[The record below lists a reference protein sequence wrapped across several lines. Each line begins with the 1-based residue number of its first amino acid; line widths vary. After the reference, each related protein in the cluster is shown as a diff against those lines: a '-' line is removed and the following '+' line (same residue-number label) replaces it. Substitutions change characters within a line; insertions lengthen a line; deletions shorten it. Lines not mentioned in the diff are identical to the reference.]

1 MQDAMG
7 LVHVVDDVP
16 ELAGD
21 RAVDGAVDGAA
32 TELVLVHAL
41 DGFLDAGGAGRL
53 AAEQLATDSRVVA
66 SFDVDQLYDYRGRR
80 PPLTFS
86 QDHYEDYAA
95 PRLVLRLAKD
105 GAGTAYLLLT
115 GPEPDYQW
123 ERFAAAVRGLVT
135 RFGVTLTVGLGAVPM
150 ALPHTR
156 PLMLTT
162 HSAQPDQLETTNLW
176 KGDIRVPGS
185 AAAVLELRLG
195 EWGHRAM
202 GFVAHVPHYVAQHDY
217 PQAAIELL
225 EAVSRQTGLTLSTGA
240 LGGAAAERAAEIA
253 VQVEGSDEIREA
265 VQALEQQYDAFARAS
280 ESSLLAE
287 DRPIPSAEELGA
299 EFERFLAGL
308 DRRDNRDD

>member
-21 RAVDGAVDGAA
+21 RPAAGARR
-32 TELVLVHAL
+32 ELVLVHAL

-53 AAEQLATDSRVVA
+53 AAERLSAQSRVVA

-95 PRLVLRLAKD
+95 PRLVVRLAGD
-105 GAGTAYLLLT
+105 EGGTPYLLLT

-123 ERFAAAVRGLVT
+123 ERFAAAVRGVIE

-162 HSAQPDQLETTNLW
+162 HSAQPELIETANLW
-176 KGDIRVPGS
+176 KGDIRVPAS

-195 EWGHRAM
+195 EWRHAAM
-202 GFVAHVPHYVAQHDY
+202 GFVAHVPHYVAQQDY
-217 PQAAIELL
+217 PQAAVDLL
-225 EAVSRQTGLTLSTGA
+225 AALARQTGLKVPTAA
-240 LGGAAAERAAEIA
+240 LEAAAAERAAEIA
-253 VQVEGSDEIREA
+253 VQVEGSDEVREA
-265 VQALEQQYDAFARAS
+265 VRALEEQYDAFARAA

-308 DRRDNRDD
+308 DPRDRRDPRED